1 MSWSCALVNN
11 PSTVVK
17 TPPREPTVISKS
29 NSGIETNAVS
39 DYKEEEKRMKEN
51 RGREHNK
58 EIK

>member
-1 MSWSCALVNN
+1 M
-11 PSTVVK
+11 K

-51 RGREHNK
+51 RGRENNNKK